1 MQANPK
7 PRTPSAD
14 ETHER
19 AVLALVLE
27 VYPMYRTIPELGRE
41 FGSPAPVRW
50 AAASLVTYGLV
61 VLHGNSLI
69 PTQAA
74 YHGHRLDAW

>member
-1 MQANPK
+1 MQRNRMPC
-7 PRTPSAD
+7 TPCEDEAD
-14 ETHER
+14 ER

-27 VYPMYRTIPELGRE
+27 IYPMYRTIPELGRE
-41 FGSPAPVRW
+41 FGSPAPVRR
-50 AAASLVTYGLV
+50 AAASLVTYGLI

-69 PTQAA
+69 PTMAA